1 MPPKIIL
8 ISYVLFDMQIN
19 EKYFDKQ
26 LFLQDEI
33 DIILEFINIGKII
46 ELG

>member
-19 EKYFDKQ
+19 EKYFYKQ